1 MFKQGIS
8 EKTPRRLL
16 FLFEILAFLLI
27 IIYQKTIFDKYTL
40 IAGTMLIMII
50 YLSNYLLTKI
60 SSGDSYILLIV
71 SMLMSIGIIM
81 IFRIDRELGTRQI
94 MWLSLGI
101 LCFYLTYLVF
111 KYINIWDK
119 LFYLYIGASYFLFAV
134 TFFFGAEKYGA
145 VNWVHIAGVSI
156 QPAEVIKLLI
166 VFILASY
173 YSNHKRFKNK
183 KYSSYIIM
191 AIMYSFIGLLF
202 LQKDLGM
209 ALIFYIIY
217 LTLQFIYEKN
227 RPLILVNLLLFAI
240 SGTFGYFKFN
250 HVRIRVMTWLNPWKY
265 MDNQGYQITQSL
277 FAIAEGGFFGKGIGL
292 GHPYF
297 IPLSYNDFI
306 FSAICEEMGIFTGI
320 GIIMLFMILVYRGF
334 KIGISQE
341 NIFLR
346 IMALGV
352 SIIFGIQTIII
363 IGGVIKLIPLTGITL
378 PFISYGGSSMLTSF
392 VALGILQVASEERI
406 EG

>member
-119 LFYLYIGASYFLFAV
+119 LFYLYI
-134 TFFFGAEKYGA
+134 
-145 VNWVHIAGVSI
+145 
-156 QPAEVIKLLI
+156 
-166 VFILASY
+166 
-173 YSNHKRFKNK
+173 
-183 KYSSYIIM
+183 
-191 AIMYSFIGLLF
+191 
-202 LQKDLGM
+202 
-209 ALIFYIIY
+209 
-217 LTLQFIYEKN
+217 
-227 RPLILVNLLLFAI
+227 
-240 SGTFGYFKFN
+240 
-250 HVRIRVMTWLNPWKY
+250 
-265 MDNQGYQITQSL
+265 
-277 FAIAEGGFFGKGIGL
+277 
-292 GHPYF
+292 
-297 IPLSYNDFI
+297 
-306 FSAICEEMGIFTGI
+306 
-320 GIIMLFMILVYRGF
+320 
-334 KIGISQE
+334 
-341 NIFLR
+341 
-346 IMALGV
+346 
-352 SIIFGIQTIII
+352 
-363 IGGVIKLIPLTGITL
+363 
-378 PFISYGGSSMLTSF
+378 
-392 VALGILQVASEERI
+392 
-406 EG
+406 